1 MAPVG
6 TPVLDRPWR
15 RPGGLRYAAGR
26 ARNFLRP
33 PVTVWEPTPGTVV
46 SERNAEVVTR
56 DGTVLRVN
64 VYRPPGDGPFPV
76 LMSAHPYRKDTLPRR
91 RGRRSIVAAQYRLM
105 NQPAPVEHSTLTGW
119 EAPDPAWWVEQGY
132 AVVNADLRGAGTSD
146 GVGSLLSDQEA
157 EDVYDLVEW
166 AGAQAWSTGRV
177 GLVGVS
183 YLAMSQYKAAAL
195 GPPSLAA
202 ICPWEGMTDIYRD
215 LMCPGG
221 VYEKGFATIWTAA
234 SSRVARL
241 SVNMGRERS
250 HRPLRDDWWQS
261 YAPDLARITVPM
273 LVCASFSDNNLHS
286 RGSFRAFERVG
297 SADRFAYTHRGP
309 KWATFYSAGA
319 RQAQKDFFDRY
330 LCGDPVAPPPPVRL
344 EVRENG
350 DDVLEV
356 RNEQEWPLAR
366 TEWRS
371 LYLAPGGHLTD
382 SVPERPGHIGFNP
395 RRRAAAF
402 TYTVPEDLEL
412 TGPMAARLWVE
423 VDGGDDITLFV
434 GIEKWRGDRWIP
446 FAGSYGYGRD
456 RVTTGWQRASL
467 RALDPARSTEEQPVH
482 TFLDPQPLRPGE
494 CVGVD
499 VALGPSSTVFR
510 AGEALRLLVAGRW
523 LTPRNPLTGQF
534 PARYRHSTATRSYLR
549 WGADRP
555 ARLLVPAIPHRRQ
568 AP

>member
-309 KWATFYSAGA
+309 SGPPSTAPERGRPRRTSSTGTCAATPSPRPHRCGS
-319 RQAQKDFFDRY
+319 RY
-330 LCGDPVAPPPPVRL
+330 
-344 EVRENG
+344 
-350 DDVLEV
+350 
-356 RNEQEWPLAR
+356 AR
-366 TEWRS
+366 TATTSSRS
-371 LYLAPGGHLTD
+371 ATSRSGPWPAPSGGRCTSHPAGT
-382 SVPERPGHIGFNP
+382 SPTPSP
-395 RRRAAAF
+395 S
-402 TYTVPEDLEL
+402 
-412 TGPMAARLWVE
+412 
-423 VDGGDDITLFV
+423 
-434 GIEKWRGDRWIP
+434 DRDT
-446 FAGSYGYGRD
+446 S
-456 RVTTGWQRASL
+456 AST
-467 RALDPARSTEEQPVH
+467 P
-482 TFLDPQPLRPGE
+482 
-494 CVGVD
+494 D
-499 VALGPSSTVFR
+499 VARPRSP
-510 AGEALRLLVAGRW
+510 
-523 LTPRNPLTGQF
+523 TPC
-534 PARYRHSTATRSYLR
+534 
-549 WGADRP
+549 
-555 ARLLVPAIPHRRQ
+555 RRTWS
-568 AP
+568 